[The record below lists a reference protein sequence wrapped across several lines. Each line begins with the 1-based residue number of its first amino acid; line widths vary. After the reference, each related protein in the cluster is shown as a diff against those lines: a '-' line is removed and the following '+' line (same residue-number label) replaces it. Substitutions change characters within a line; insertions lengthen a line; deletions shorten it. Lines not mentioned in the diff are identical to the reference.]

1 MCEGIVGDVRSTQ
14 TSHSAAIFLGAIEA
28 SVPQHLCPRARSAVV
43 YQLDGMLQSAM
54 EVGYVP
60 DARLWEGRALWC
72 GPRNAETRFATG
84 TSLVFSPT
92 FTVWRLLPEVRDL
105 LETQRL

>member
-54 EVGYVP
+54 EVGYQMRACGKVGRCG
-60 DARLWEGRALWC
+60 AVRATLRRALTW
-72 GPRNAETRFATG
+72 NFAG
-84 TSLVFSPT
+84 FLPDFHGVAT
-92 FTVWRLLPEVRDL
+92 FA
-105 LETQRL
+105 

>member
-54 EVGYVP
+54 EVGYQMRACGKVGRCG
-60 DARLWEGRALWC
+60 AVRATLRRALPLELRW
-72 GPRNAETRFATG
+72 
-84 TSLVFSPT
+84 FSP
-92 FTVWRLLPEVRDL
+92 RLSRCGDFCLK
-105 LETQRL
+105 

>member
-28 SVPQHLCPRARSAVV
+28 SVPQHLCPRARNAVV
-43 YQLDGMLQSAM
+43 YQLDGMLRSAM

-60 DARLWEGRALWC
+60 DARLWEGRARWC
-72 GPRNAETRFATG
+72 GPRNAETP
-84 TSLVFSPT
+84 L
-92 FTVWRLLPEVRDL
+92 
-105 LETQRL
+105 

>member
-43 YQLDGMLQSAM
+43 YQLDGMLRSAM
-54 EVGYVP
+54 EVGCVP
-60 DARLWEGRALWC
+60 DTRLREGRARWC
-72 GPRNAETRFATG
+72 GPRKR
-84 TSLVFSPT
+84 
-92 FTVWRLLPEVRDL
+92 
-105 LETQRL
+105 

>member
-43 YQLDGMLQSAM
+43 YQLDGMLRSAM

-60 DARLWEGRALWC
+60 DARLWEGRARWAARATL
-72 GPRNAETRFATG
+72 RRRFDDME
-84 TSLVFSPT
+84 LRWPYKPT
-92 FTVWRLLPEVRDL
+92 E
-105 LETQRL
+105 